1 MQNTMGLNFRRRV
14 IYQALRETFSNDAD
28 VRHFFELW
36 HRDHSQETHFVVT
49 RFAAVV
55 SKEAAFDAERRSQFQ
70 RRLFH
75 GLTQTYESLPRVPD
89 AMMPAAHPGAAHPG
103 VHAAAAP
110 APLAPP
116 AAAPPPIA
124 PPAAPPSPIAVHP
137 AAEAFVARAA
147 ATQVADPPERV
158 VFKAMAAQMV
168 DSILPKADRQP
179 GVLGQAVADLG
190 RGLKGREQA
199 LHQAF
204 VQWSATRFDPGALPP
219 LRAEEE
225 LRQLIHLLYLLAADL
240 LGPAPADRLL
250 GQAASACE
258 SLPDA
263 RLFSPQQLL

>member
-28 VRHFFELW
+28 VRRFFALW
-36 HRDHSQETHFVVT
+36 HRDHSQEAHFVVT

-55 SKEAAFDAERRSQFQ
+55 SKEAAFDSERRSLFQ

-89 AMMPAAHPGAAHPG
+89 EMMPAAHQGAGHPA
-103 VHAAAAP
+103 VPVAPAPAPRAAAAAP
-110 APLAPP
+110 LP
-116 AAAPPPIA
+116 
-124 PPAAPPSPIAVHP
+124 APPSPPPSSVAVHP
-137 AAEAFVARAA
+137 AAEAFAARTVAA
-147 ATQVADPPERV
+147 QIADPPERA
-158 VFKAMAAQMV
+158 VFKAMAAHML

-199 LHQAF
+199 VHQAF

-225 LRQLIHLLYLLAADL
+225 LRQLIHLLYLLAAAL
-240 LGPAPADRLL
+240 LGPAQADRLL

-263 RLFSPQQLL
+263 RVFSPQQLL